1 MAGLQKPVVFGTVG
15 DMDTV
20 TISKREYRKLKAA
33 QARLDALSNVSKPKS
48 KVQRVSF
55 ADLRGALRNVKEFKG
70 KTSVEV
76 QKMIPELWS
85 KMGAFGDSYGPQM
98 TAL

>member
-1 MAGLQKPVVFGTVG
+1 
-15 DMDTV
+15 MDTV
-20 TISKREYRKLKAA
+20 TITKKKYQELMAA
-33 QARLDALSNVSKPKS
+33 KVRLDALSNIRKPKG
-48 KVQRVSF
+48 KIQQVSF

-85 KMGAFGDSYGPQM
+85 KKYRKSGI
-98 TAL
+98 